1 MNAVWRLQAA
11 MRELPQLDLSDAT
24 SHYFA
29 EGMYCRMLEQPE
41 GSTVVGKVHKQE
53 HFLIVAKGSIRVE
66 WGEGVRDVSAP
77 AIIVSQPG
85 AKRAIYALDDCAYI
99 NVHRTEKTDLDE
111 IEAELVE
118 PDATALC
125 DATNAPR
132 SLTWHG

>member
-1 MNAVWRLQAA
+1 MNKVWRLQRE
-11 MRELPQLDLSDAT
+11 MRKLPQLDLSDAT

-29 EGMYCRMLEQPE
+29 QGMYCRMLEQPE

-66 WGEGVRDVSAP
+66 GGDGVMDVSAP
-77 AIIVSQPG
+77 SVIVSQPG
-85 AKRAIYALDDCAYI
+85 TKRAIYALEDCAYI
-99 NVHRTEKTDLDE
+99 NVHRIEKTDLDE

-118 PDATALC
+118 PDETALC
-125 DATNAPR
+125 DATNKPR